1 MPAILDR
8 SPVVGFDMPYRS
20 HNTNVGASVF
30 VRTYRNDFAGGSS
43 HNGNMA
49 RRGMPTQINWYLR
62 EWMESLGVKQAEM
75 IRRTDWSKATM
86 SQLYNNKQDYSPK
99 IVNEAAL
106 ALNVAPYELLMRPDT
121 AMALR
126 RLRQDALRVVEDT
139 RPLDPPP
146 AQRRAGGKR
155 H

>member
-1 MPAILDR
+1 
-8 SPVVGFDMPYRS
+8 
-20 HNTNVGASVF
+20 
-30 VRTYRNDFAGGSS
+30 
-43 HNGNMA
+43 
-49 RRGMPTQINWYLR
+49 MPTQINWYLR